1 MYNIYR
7 MNYNSEQY
15 GFEQIKAK
23 KTYKPKNRKK
33 KSSEKS
39 LDFSK
44 KIIATLEDK
53 VNLHNKDNNK
63 QLKLID
69 LKRAY
74 KNGFNESKDLNKETL
89 AHVNMTLRISR
100 GEISDIISN
109 FKSSSFEIVGS
120 QFVVKGDLV
129 PNENDYKQAEEDI
142 KNYNLEDFDFKNH
155 EELYLEDEED
165 RVIYGLI

>member
-1 MYNIYR
+1 

-23 KTYKPKNRKK
+23 KTYKPKLRKK
-33 KSSEKS
+33 KNSEKS
-39 LDFSK
+39 LEFSK
-44 KIIATLEDK
+44 KIIAALEDK
-53 VNLHNKDNNK
+53 VNFHNKDNTK
-63 QLKLID
+63 QIKLID

-74 KNGFNESKDLNKETL
+74 KNGFNGNQDLNKETL
-89 AHVNMTLRISR
+89 AHVNMMLRISR
-100 GEISDIISN
+100 GEIGEIISN

-120 QFVVKGDLV
+120 QFLVKGDLI

-142 KNYNLEDFDFKNH
+142 KNYNLEDFDFKSS

-165 RVIYGLI
+165 RVIFDYENNI

>member
-1 MYNIYR
+1 

-23 KTYKPKNRKK
+23 KTYKPKLRKK
-33 KSSEKS
+33 KNSEKS
-39 LDFSK
+39 LEFSK
-44 KIIATLEDK
+44 KIIAILEDK
-53 VNLHNKDNNK
+53 VNLHNKDNTK

-74 KNGFNESKDLNKETL
+74 KNGFNGNKDLNKETL
-89 AHVNMTLRISR
+89 AHVNMMLRISR
-100 GEISDIISN
+100 GEIGDIISN

-120 QFVVKGDLV
+120 QFVVKGDLI

-142 KNYNLEDFDFKNH
+142 KNYNLEDFDFKSS

-165 RVIYGLI
+165 RVIFDYENNI

>member
-1 MYNIYR
+1 

-23 KTYKPKNRKK
+23 KTYKPKLRKK
-33 KSSEKS
+33 KNSEKS
-39 LDFSK
+39 LEFSK

-53 VNLHNKDNNK
+53 VNLHNKDNTK

-74 KNGFNESKDLNKETL
+74 KNGFNGNQDLNKETL

-100 GEISDIISN
+100 GEIGDIISN

-120 QFVVKGDLV
+120 QFVVKGDLI

-142 KNYNLEDFDFKNH
+142 KNYNLEDFDFKSS

-165 RVIYGLI
+165 RVIFDYENNI

>member
-1 MYNIYR
+1 
-7 MNYNSEQY
+7 MNYNSEKY

-100 GEISDIISN
+100 GEISDIIGN

-129 PNENDYKQAEEDI
+129 PNENDYQQAEEDI
-142 KNYNLEDFDFKNH
+142 KNYNLEDFDFKSH

>member
-1 MYNIYR
+1 

-23 KTYKPKNRKK
+23 KTYKPKLRKK
-33 KSSEKS
+33 KNSEKS
-39 LDFSK
+39 LEFSK
-44 KIIATLEDK
+44 KIIATLEGK
-53 VNLHNKDNNK
+53 VNLHNKDNIK

-74 KNGFNESKDLNKETL
+74 KNGFNGNKDLNKETL
-89 AHVNMTLRISR
+89 AHVNMMLRISR
-100 GEISDIISN
+100 GEIGDIISN

-120 QFVVKGDLV
+120 QFVVKGDLI

-142 KNYNLEDFDFKNH
+142 KNYNLEDFDFKSS

-165 RVIYGLI
+165 RVIFDYENNI

>member
-1 MYNIYR
+1 

>member
-1 MYNIYR
+1 

-23 KTYKPKNRKK
+23 KTYKPKLRKN

-39 LDFSK
+39 LEFSK
-44 KIIATLEDK
+44 KIVATLEYK
-53 VNLHNKDNNK
+53 VNLHNKDNTK
-63 QLKLID
+63 QLQLID

-142 KNYNLEDFDFKNH
+142 KNYNLEDFDFKSH

>member
-33 KSSEKS
+33 KNSEKS

-44 KIIATLEDK
+44 KIIAALEDK
-53 VNLHNKDNNK
+53 ISTHNKDNNK

-120 QFVVKGDLV
+120 QLVVKGDLV
-129 PNENDYKQAEEDI
+129 PNENDYQQAEEDI

>member
-1 MYNIYR
+1 

-23 KTYKPKNRKK
+23 KTYKPKGRKK

-44 KIIATLEDK
+44 KIIAALEDK
-53 VNLHNKDNNK
+53 LNLHNKDNSK
-63 QLKLID
+63 QLNLVD
-69 LKRAY
+69 LKKAY
-74 KNGFNESKDLNKETL
+74 KNGFNGNQDLNKETL

-100 GEISDIISN
+100 GEINDIINN

-120 QFVVKGDLV
+120 QFVVKGDLI
-129 PNENDYKQAEEDI
+129 PNENDYQQAEQDI
-142 KNYNLEDFDFKNH
+142 ISYGLEDFDFKSQ

-165 RVIYGLI
+165 RVIYGFDIDKI

>member
-1 MYNIYR
+1 

-23 KTYKPKNRKK
+23 KTYKPKLRKK
-33 KSSEKS
+33 KNSEKS
-39 LDFSK
+39 LEFSK
-44 KIIATLEDK
+44 KIIAILEHK
-53 VNLHNKDNNK
+53 VNIHNKDNTK
-63 QLKLID
+63 QIKLID

-74 KNGFNESKDLNKETL
+74 KNGFNANQDLNKETL

-100 GEISDIISN
+100 GEIGDIISN

-120 QFVVKGDLV
+120 QFVVKGDLI

-142 KNYNLEDFDFKNH
+142 KNYNLEDFDFKSS

-165 RVIYGLI
+165 RVIFDYENNI

>member
-1 MYNIYR
+1 

-23 KTYKPKNRKK
+23 KTYKPKLRKK
-33 KSSEKS
+33 KNSEKS
-39 LDFSK
+39 LEFSK
-44 KIIATLEDK
+44 KIIATLEEK
-53 VNLHNKDNNK
+53 VNLHNKDNIK

-74 KNGFNESKDLNKETL
+74 KNGFNGNKDLNKETL
-89 AHVNMTLRISR
+89 AHVNMMLRISR
-100 GEISDIISN
+100 GEIGDIISN

-120 QFVVKGDLV
+120 QFVVKGDLI

-142 KNYNLEDFDFKNH
+142 KNYNLEDFDFKSS

-165 RVIYGLI
+165 RVIFDYENNI

>member
-1 MYNIYR
+1 

-23 KTYKPKNRKK
+23 KTYKPKLRKK
-33 KSSEKS
+33 KNSEKS
-39 LDFSK
+39 LEFSK
-44 KIIATLEDK
+44 KIIATLEEK
-53 VNLHNKDNNK
+53 VNLHNKDNTK
-63 QLKLID
+63 RLKLID

-74 KNGFNESKDLNKETL
+74 KNGFNGNQDLNKETL
-89 AHVNMTLRISR
+89 AHVNMMLRISR
-100 GEISDIISN
+100 GEIGDIISN

-120 QFVVKGDLV
+120 QFLVKGDLI

-142 KNYNLEDFDFKNH
+142 KNYNLEDFDFKSS

-165 RVIYGLI
+165 RVIFDYENNI

>member
-1 MYNIYR
+1 

-23 KTYKPKNRKK
+23 KTYKPKLRKK
-33 KSSEKS
+33 KNSEKS
-39 LDFSK
+39 LEFSK
-44 KIIATLEDK
+44 KIIAALEDK
-53 VNLHNKDNNK
+53 VNFHNKDNTK
-63 QLKLID
+63 QIKLID

-74 KNGFNESKDLNKETL
+74 KNGFNGNQDLNKETL
-89 AHVNMTLRISR
+89 AHVNMMLRISR
-100 GEISDIISN
+100 GEIGDIISN

-120 QFVVKGDLV
+120 QFLVKGDLI

-142 KNYNLEDFDFKNH
+142 KNYNLEDFDFKSS

-165 RVIYGLI
+165 RVIFDYENNI